1 MEKITA
7 EKIIIDHKGYKNQE
21 VTIEDIPDGNMRL
34 VADLC
39 GLDVA
44 VSLMK
49 NLKGLTIA
57 VPSNG
62 FSEIEKKIILQEYQ
76 GDTKSLKQ
84 LALRLDLNEQTI
96 RAILRNYGLQ
106 ITDGQLSLFKKGWQN
121 G

>member
-1 MEKITA
+1 MDKETV
-7 EKIIIDHKGYKNQE
+7 IIEHKGYKNQP
-21 VTIEDIPDGNMRL
+21 VTIDDIPEGNMRL

-44 VSLMK
+44 VSLMQ

-62 FSEIEKKIILQEYQ
+62 FSEIEKKIILQEYH
-76 GDTKSLKQ
+76 GNTSELKQ
-84 LALRLDLNEQTI
+84 LALRLGLNEQTI

-106 ITDGQLSLFKKGWQN
+106 VTDGQLSLFKKGWQN